1 VESRPQEGG
10 AYAPYGVL
18 RLSGDGKTLNDA
30 YTEYVPDGSASSI
43 PYVYERTAGSSGF
56 TGTWDSESEMV
67 KPGIELQIQP
77 WEGGLSFNSP
87 AAQVTKNIKFDGNDY
102 PDLGPSMAAGSAS
115 SGRGVLRMLATRS
128 QVGRYLDRLVV
139 QGSGTT
145 R

>member
-1 VESRPQEGG
+1 
-10 AYAPYGVL
+10 
-18 RLSGDGKTLNDA
+18 
-30 YTEYVPDGSASSI
+30 
-43 PYVYERTAGSSGF
+43 
-56 TGTWDSESEMV
+56 MV

-77 WEGGLSFNSP
+77 WEGDGLSFNSP
-87 AAQVTKNIKFDGNDY
+87 AAQVTKNIKFDGNDH